1 MIGGQIEC
9 HRHHCKHY
17 LMKSGSKKIHI
28 KNGGF
33 CIEKT
38 HYIIFINLYTIIKNI
53 IFGHNEKITNLN
65 GI

>member
-17 LMKSGSKKIHI
+17 LMKAGSKKIHI

-38 HYIIFINLYTIIKNI
+38 INIIFINLYTIIKKYN
-53 IFGHNEKITNLN
+53 FWT
-65 GI
+65 

>member
-17 LMKSGSKKIHI
+17 LMKAGSKKIHI
-28 KNGGF
+28 KNGSF
-33 CIEKT
+33 CIKKPIN
-38 HYIIFINLYTIIKNI
+38 IIFINLYTIIKNI

>member
-17 LMKSGSKKIHI
+17 LMKAGSKKIYI
-28 KNGGF
+28 KNGSF

-38 HYIIFINLYTIIKNI
+38 H
-53 IFGHNEKITNLN
+53 
-65 GI
+65 